1 MSEVSN
7 EIIQTLEGIASDIT
21 NAKNTLKANNVK
33 LKSNATISL
42 ADEINSIPDSIK
54 ASSELEGF
62 NSGQNT
68 LKGGFIY
75 PNSDN
80 VRELNDSNT
89 TVVKAEEYEVPTDKY
104 LNLTFPTPG
113 IVNSLNTTDVIKF
126 RYNGRMSDIY
136 YTFLNAL
143 YRTYLKH
150 SLTFD
155 YIDSTNKQIENRI
168 IKVLLKKGHLTVE
181 NGVYKFGEFV
191 FPSFNT
197 DFYVAKNE
205 EDKEGTLITNFEVDR
220 FHFSL
225 SYRGKDIN
233 IKCKKLIV
241 DLDFATQIIK
251 KEISGHEG
259 YHYITDDSEV
269 VSKYYDQR
277 DDKDCHIIYLPEFD
291 VEYAAT
297 EYAYNGL
304 SLDANVELC
313 YNTQIRTEENDSN
326 KALLESP
333 AHIANIL
340 RLVKVYN
347 MDGTKIYNPKTKAF
361 EDAETSEYTTGYG
374 YMPDDN
380 MIDKDEYYKN
390 TNNVMMFDQNDK
402 KALNYKEYIANKEK
416 DAKAIMQALT
426 VNRGYTYYMM
436 DDSIP
441 PEMIRYVDENMYMP
455 VYQNFPMTKLL
466 EGALRLSKNAATR
479 NSINAYNGINFEF
492 DDEYSKSR
500 ADVYP
505 FITNCAFF
513 NSDRVEY
520 GGIRLYVNSDDVVR
534 ENGVK
539 YTVLKNA
546 VNTLVSHYDVKIYN
560 KNDQDMVIGNNTGLI
575 ENIKTNAAPLIYNEN
590 IKSIKIVSDG
600 KKHGVLKS
608 LLGYGMIYQVFD
620 ATKVPEKPTTPM
632 KYILDKDSII
642 EESKSVTYKSKNRYS
657 TFILGPYTT
666 DEMAQYV
673 DKFVHVLVPEDH
685 PGLGKYSF
693 CKFRLPLYNL
703 DETKKYNYSK
713 KTWEPVNALTA
724 DSTSMEDLYPDNIAE
739 NSYPLEVFQNNQ
751 GFSTEPSGNSNNMEE
766 YDHL

>member
-54 ASSELEGF
+54 ASNSLEGF
-62 NSGQNT
+62 NGGQTT

-89 TVVKAEEYEVPTDKY
+89 TVVKAEEYEVPTGKY
-104 LNLTFPTPG
+104 LSLTFPTASIITG
-113 IVNSLNTTDVIKF
+113 TGYDYLIKF
-126 RYNGRMSDIY
+126 RYNGKMSELY
-136 YTFLNAL
+136 YTVLNAL
-143 YRTYLKH
+143 YRTYLKYN
-150 SLTFD
+150 LTYD
-155 YIDSTNKQIENRI
+155 YNDSTNTQIDNRMI
-168 IKVLLKKGHLTVE
+168 NVLLKKGNLTVE

-191 FPSFNT
+191 FPTFNT
-197 DFYVAKNE
+197 NFYSAKNDD
-205 EDKEGTLITNFEVDR
+205 DKEGTLITNFEIDR

-225 SYRGKDIN
+225 NYRGKDIN
-233 IKCKKLIV
+233 IKCKKMIV

-251 KEISGHEG
+251 KEISGHDG
-259 YHYITDDSEV
+259 YHYLADNPEV
-269 VSKYYDQR
+269 LEYFNHR
-277 DDKDCHIIYLPEFD
+277 DDTDNHIIYLPEFD
-291 VEYAAT
+291 VEYAGV

-304 SLDANVELC
+304 SLDANVERA
-313 YNTQIRTEENDSN
+313 YNVQIRTEENDTN
-326 KALLESP
+326 KTLLESP
-333 AHIANIL
+333 VHIANIL

-347 MDGTKIYNPKTKAF
+347 MDGTKIYNPLTKAF
-361 EDAETSEYTTGYG
+361 EDASTSGYVTAYG
-374 YMPDDN
+374 YTPDDN

-390 TNNVMMFDQNDK
+390 TNNVMMLDERGV
-402 KALNYKEYIANKEK
+402 KAINYKNHMAEVEK
-416 DAKAIMQALT
+416 TTKAILQGLN
-426 VNRGYTYYMM
+426 VNKGYVYYMIG
-436 DDSIP
+436 DSIE
-441 PEMIRYVDENMYMP
+441 PELIRYDESTYISY
-455 VYQNFPMTKLL
+455 YQNFPMLKLL
-466 EGALRLSKNAATR
+466 EGALRLGKYS
-479 NSINAYNGINFEF
+479 NSRDAINAYNSTSF
-492 DDEYSKSR
+492 DFADEYSKQR

-505 FITNCAFF
+505 FIINCAFYS
-513 NSDRVEY
+513 SDTIGY
-520 GGIRLYVNSDDVVR
+520 GGIRLYTNVDTVR

-546 VNTLVSHYDVKIYN
+546 VNTLVSHYDVKLYN
-560 KNDQDMVIGNNTGLI
+560 NADPDILSGNNNGLI
-575 ENIKTNAAPLIYNEN
+575 ENIKTNAAPLVYNEN

-600 KKHGVLKS
+600 KKRGVLKT

-620 ATKVPEKPTTPM
+620 ATKVPEKPATPM
-632 KYILDKDSII
+632 KYILDKDSTI
-642 EESKSVTYKSKNRYS
+642 EESKSKTYKNKCQYS

-739 NSYPLEVFQNNQ
+739 NNYPLEVFQNNQ